1 MHTALAKSPQP
12 LKLPTSLSFR
22 LRDHRFTALP
32 VKDIF
37 KICMKNLNVRN
48 VDMQKALDYPMP
60 NVIAMIKSGG
70 MKLPPGKAVIAA
82 KLLEVDPVFL
92 LAKVVAESDPSL
104 WDAISEVMGEHLI
117 TANELNLL
125 KLVRE
130 GLDGHDVNLAE
141 SPEFIQAIAPAL
153 NAIVERQNELARAA
167 LNRNDD

>member
-1 MHTALAKSPQP
+1 MSMSEDKVPTA
-12 LKLPTSLSFR
+12 LSFR

-32 VKDIF
+32 VKDIL
-37 KICMKNLNVRN
+37 KTRMKDLGIKN
-48 VDMQKALDYPMP
+48 VDLQKALDYPMP

-70 MKLPPGKAVIAA
+70 MKLPAGKAVIAA

-117 TANELNLL
+117 TANELDLL

-141 SPEFIQAIAPAL
+141 SPEFIQAITPAL